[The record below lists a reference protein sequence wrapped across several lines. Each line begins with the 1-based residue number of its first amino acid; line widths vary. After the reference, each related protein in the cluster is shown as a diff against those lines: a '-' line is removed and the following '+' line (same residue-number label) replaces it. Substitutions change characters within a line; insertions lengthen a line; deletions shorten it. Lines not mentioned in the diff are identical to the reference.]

1 MVSLEDL
8 EARIA
13 ALENENAALKRRVSA
28 LELQTAQ
35 ITERALHSMSGCS
48 TCSGIHE

>member
-8 EARIA
+8 DARIA
-13 ALENENAALKRRVSA
+13 ALENENAALKQRVST

-35 ITERALHSMSGCS
+35 ITERSLHTMSGCS
-48 TCSGIHE
+48 TCGGIHE